1 MRPLLPM
8 PCLTL
13 INEGAD
19 TGRICESQGE
29 IRGPEGTPRR
39 RAGDGRDKARASP
52 PRPVGKGRG
61 GRGAL

>member
-1 MRPLLPM
+1 MRALLLM

-39 RAGDGRDKARASP
+39 RAGMAGRRPQPSVHAQWERAE
-52 PRPVGKGRG
+52 GR
-61 GRGAL
+61 RR